1 MSETAKLLD
10 LVGDIYDAAL
20 ESALWMGVLE
30 KAADFV
36 GGSAAS
42 IFSQDTV
49 YKFGNSSY
57 HFGIDPQYE
66 KLYFDKYIKYNPL
79 NTAFLVLNA
88 GEVTSSSVLIPPG
101 EFFETRFYKEW
112 AAPQGWIDNVFAIL
126 DKSQTS
132 IGSFVIFR
140 HEREGLADENAR
152 RLLSLITP
160 HLRRAA
166 LIGKVINLKAS
177 EAATFA
183 NVLDNI
189 SAGIFLVDAEGRIVH
204 ANAAGHDIL
213 VAGDVLL
220 SFSGRLVARDPPTN
234 KALHDAVAAAEHGDA
249 AVDVQG
255 VAMPLIALNGARH
268 VAHLLPLT
276 SGDRRRTG
284 VATAATS
291 ALFVRKAAIEA
302 PSRPE
307 VIARTYRLT
316 PTELRVLFAI
326 VDIGGVPEVAETL
339 GIAASTV
346 RTHLRQVYKRLASRV
361 RPISS
366 SSSPDSPAPSFPEP
380 SPPPIG
386 GGEAGPSGPSSRY
399 RQAHHGFTI
408 L

>member
-220 SFSGRLVARDPPTN
+220 SSRGGWLRAIHRPTKLCMTRSRLQST
-234 KALHDAVAAAEHGDA
+234 
-249 AVDVQG
+249 
-255 VAMPLIALNGARH
+255 AM
-268 VAHLLPLT
+268 
-276 SGDRRRTG
+276 RRSTFR
-284 VATAATS
+284 
-291 ALFVRKAAIEA
+291 
-302 PSRPE
+302 
-307 VIARTYRLT
+307 
-316 PTELRVLFAI
+316 
-326 VDIGGVPEVAETL
+326 
-339 GIAASTV
+339 AS
-346 RTHLRQVYKRLASRV
+346 
-361 RPISS
+361 PC
-366 SSSPDSPAPSFPEP
+366 P
-380 SPPPIG
+380 
-386 GGEAGPSGPSSRY
+386 
-399 RQAHHGFTI
+399 
-408 L
+408 